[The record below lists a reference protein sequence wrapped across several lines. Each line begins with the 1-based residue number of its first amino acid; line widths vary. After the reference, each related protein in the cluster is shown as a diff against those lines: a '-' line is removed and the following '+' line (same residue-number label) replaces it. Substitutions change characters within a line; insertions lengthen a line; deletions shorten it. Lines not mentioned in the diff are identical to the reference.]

1 MLECLALHPLTH
13 VTFGVLLRSG
23 ASLLDHGDELALV
36 LDGGCIEVGE
46 EGPARPRVGQ
56 IAPLAG
62 DRVWRCQHQ

>member
-1 MLECLALHPLTH
+1 
-13 VTFGVLLRSG
+13 
-23 ASLLDHGDELALV
+23 
-36 LDGGCIEVGE
+36 VGE